1 MIYDNAFSYWESVD
15 LERLD
20 EDVECAGQMGYEVM
34 YNQDGILSFL
44 FKGEIYLGGAH
55 ENPSQ
60 LGRVYNLSTGETL
73 NLCKLLGEND
83 VQVMQRLNEKWKLD
97 KEIRGNDVSWDNF
110 EPNYKSIE
118 DINFYLDKKGVHV
131 FFDVY
136 EAACYA
142 EGFVEFILADISELS
157 IMKKKKN
164 K

>member
-1 MIYDNAFSYWESVD
+1 MTFISRDIKMIYDNAFSYWESVD

-97 KEIRGNDVSWDNF
+97 RKELGKKLFYTGKSGKGN
-110 EPNYKSIE
+110 
-118 DINFYLDKKGVHV
+118 
-131 FFDVY
+131 
-136 EAACYA
+136 
-142 EGFVEFILADISELS
+142 LATI
-157 IMKKKKN
+157 
-164 K
+164 